1 MKKIIFLIIIIILSL
16 ILYINVNA
24 DIVIPDDA
32 IRVRVVPNSN
42 SVVDQ
47 NMKDKVKN
55 YVSNYMGMKLNG
67 IEDVDVARE
76 VISNSLDELNSDI
89 SDMFKK
95 YDYDLDFFISYGNNY
110 FPDKVYRGIVYNAGE
125 YESLVIYIGNSLGD
139 NWWCILFPPLCLLEA
154 DENESDDVEYKSLVL
169 DWLEKIF

>member
-139 NWWCILFPPLCLLEA
+139 NWWCVLFPPLCLLEA